1 MKIHKDYNSNLDIK
15 NLGGGL
21 SMTTMSKL
29 EEALTSAKGLQSQ
42 LKTFSLDTEDQQA
55 QQMFNQLST
64 NLENTVQ
71 MLQSRKDFVA
81 SEEPQYLQ
89 QSMGMQNQQQKQ
101 QQNQQQNKQNNASN
115 LTNTISSNINNN
127 KKNNNTMK

>member
-1 MKIHKDYNSNLDIK
+1 
-15 NLGGGL
+15 
-21 SMTTMSKL
+21 MTTMSKL
-29 EEALTSAKGLQSQ
+29 EEALTSAKGLQAQ

-71 MLQSRKDFVA
+71 MLQSRKDFVV

-89 QSMGMQNQQQKQ
+89 QSMGMQSQQQKQ
-101 QQNQQQNKQNNASN
+101 QQQQQNSASSN
-115 LTNTISSNINNN
+115 LINKIDNN
-127 KKNNNTMK
+127 MK

>member
-1 MKIHKDYNSNLDIK
+1 
-15 NLGGGL
+15 
-21 SMTTMSKL
+21 MTTMSKL
-29 EEALTSAKGLQSQ
+29 EEALTSAKGLQAQ

-71 MLQSRKDFVA
+71 MLQSRKDFVI

-89 QSMGMQNQQQKQ
+89 QSMGMQNQQQQQQKQ
-101 QQNQQQNKQNNASN
+101 QQQLQQQLQQENNANSN
-115 LTNTISSNINNN
+115 LINKIDNS
-127 KKNNNTMK
+127 MK

>member
-1 MKIHKDYNSNLDIK
+1 
-15 NLGGGL
+15 
-21 SMTTMSKL
+21 MTTMNKL
-29 EEALTSAKGLQSQ
+29 EQALSSAKSLQAD
-42 LKTFSLDTEDQQA
+42 LKTFSLDTDDQQA

-89 QSMGMQNQQQKQ
+89 QSMGMQKQ
-101 QQNQQQNKQNNASN
+101 QNN
-115 LTNTISSNINNN
+115 TSSNFTN
-127 KKNNNTMK
+127 KNNNSSLVNEVNNSIE